1 MEAES
6 YSQLDNGLDDGTCR
20 LDAGG
25 TDRPVAQHK
34 RDYIRHFDKNAAFIR
49 AGSAGRR

>member
-6 YSQLDNGLDDGTCR
+6 YIQPDNQLDDAASR

-25 TDRPVAQHK
+25 ADSPFAQLG
-34 RDYIRHFDKNAAFIR
+34 RDYIRHSRKNAAFIR
-49 AGSAGRR
+49 AGSA